1 MLCLAGLAAGAL
13 AGNSDTGLGARAAG
27 MGNVFVAVANDSYA
41 AYYNPA
47 GVAIVRNINIG
58 TTYGMYYTGLTD
70 GSSIYEA
77 DLSISI
83 PDEKSGYGF
92 YWKETGLRDYYS
104 EDTLAGAYA
113 MQLSKNLVLGGA
125 LKLRSIGYAKTY
137 QVLLTS
143 LSVSG
148 FSADIGALYNIAPG
162 LNAGLTI
169 GDILQPNLGINTSNV
184 VPMSFRAGLAWYP
197 MSGPAKRDLLVA
209 LDGYTAGSD
218 FSAAVGGE
226 YWAIPKLGCVRGG
239 YSTGNNSM
247 STISGGLGLK
257 MGHLIEGMAF
267 QLDYSFELELGL
279 AELGPTHRISIN
291 VVLDNPPSTAAAPVA
306 APAQAPAQAPEQ
318 TPAPAQAK

>member
-1 MLCLAGLAAGAL
+1 MSSQNRLFIFLLCLAGFAGGAM
-13 AGNSDTGLGARAAG
+13 AGNPDSGLGARAAA

-58 TTYGMYYTGLTD
+58 TTYGMYYTGMTD

-77 DLSISI
+77 DLSLSI

-125 LKLRSIGYAKTY
+125 LKLRSVSYAKTY
-137 QVLLTS
+137 QVKLTS
-143 LSVSG
+143 LSISG
-148 FSADIGALYNIAPG
+148 LSADLGALYNIASG

-169 GDILQPNLGINTSNV
+169 GDILSPNLGINSSNV
-184 VPMSFRAGLAWYP
+184 VPMSIRAGLSWYP
-197 MSGPAKRDLLVA
+197 MSGTAKRDLLVA
-209 LDGYTAGSD
+209 LDAYTAGSD
-218 FSAAVGGE
+218 FSIAAGGE
-226 YWAIPKLGCVRGG
+226 YWAMPKVACVRGG
-239 YSTGNNSM
+239 YSTGNNGM
-247 STISGGLGLK
+247 STISGGLGVR
-257 MGHLIEGMAF
+257 MGRLVEGMNF
-267 QLDYSFELELGL
+267 QLDYSFELATSL

-291 VVLDNPPSTAAAPVA
+291 VVLDNPPKAAAAPA
-306 APAQAPAQAPEQ
+306 AE
-318 TPAPAQAK
+318 TK